1 MRQAEKNYFAD
12 KLSGAKDN
20 MARTW
25 KSINKMTNTSGG
37 KPSIDVLRI
46 VRCPIKMADHFN
58 NFFVNIGSD
67 LSKKI
72 PPSSK
77 KPQEFLKG
85 NYRSSMFLLP
95 TTAEEIIDIIGN
107 LKNSK
112 SSGHDNIPVSL
123 IKSCSSLLA
132 PILAHINNQSFTDGI
147 FLDALKVARVVPIFK
162 GGDAECISNYRSISI
177 LPVFSKISEKIMY
190 KRLEKYLT
198 NNLILHQNQF
208 GFQSKLSTT
217 MALLELVDKLSA
229 AIDDKLITIGVF
241 IDLAKAFDTVDHKIL
256 MVKLEHY
263 GIRGVAHDWFQS
275 YLTNRQQYVT
285 INKFQSKCSKIACG
299 VPQGSILGPILFFTV
314 YQRFK

>member
-1 MRQAEKNYFAD
+1 
-12 KLSGAKDN
+12 
-20 MARTW
+20 
-25 KSINKMTNTSGG
+25 MT
-37 KPSIDVLRI
+37 
-46 VRCPIKMADHFN
+46 DHFN

-72 PPSSK
+72 PLSSK

-147 FLDALKVARVVPIFK
+147 FPDALKVARVVLIFK
-162 GGDAECISNYRSISI
+162 GGDSECISNYRPISI
-177 LPVFSKISEKIMY
+177 LPVFSKISEKIIY
-190 KRLEKYLT
+190 RRLEKYLT

-208 GFQSKLSTT
+208 GFRIQTFNYYDPS
-217 MALLELVDKLSA
+217 
-229 AIDDKLITIGVF
+229 
-241 IDLAKAFDTVDHKIL
+241 
-256 MVKLEHY
+256 
-263 GIRGVAHDWFQS
+263 
-275 YLTNRQQYVT
+275 
-285 INKFQSKCSKIACG
+285 
-299 VPQGSILGPILFFTV
+299 
-314 YQRFK
+314 